1 MTKEKIAAELYESA
15 ERIGL
20 IPTLY
25 AVFGNNVKVSVP
37 FSRRACGDSMD
48 EIVFS
53 MRASNSMKRAG
64 LFTIGDIIEALQNET
79 LLHVRN
85 LGKKSY
91 CEIQTKILSYGY
103 DRLSER
109 EKLAFF
115 REVVRENCR

>member
-48 EIVFS
+48 EFVFS
-53 MRASNSMKRAG
+53 VRASNSMKRAG
-64 LFTIGDIIEALQNET
+64 LFTIGDIIEAN
-79 LLHVRN
+79 N
-85 LGKKSY
+85 LKLYRHDYLMVLYLFKYEIRSIRRLYTSASFKS
-91 CEIQTKILSYGY
+91 
-103 DRLSER
+103 
-109 EKLAFF
+109 
-115 REVVRENCR
+115 VP